1 MERRESLQPANRLIW
16 VERLAR
22 LLDNQFRIPGTK
34 FRFGLDPILNLVPVL
49 GDMSGFLLS
58 TAMFATILKHGISPK
73 LAILMALN
81 IIVDTVIGAIPLI
94 GNIFDFYYK
103 SNVRNM
109 RLLREH
115 YEEGRHQGSGW
126 GLIAVILLVFFAV
139 VAAILYFLLMASVWV
154 LSRI

>member
-1 MERRESLQPANRLIW
+1 LERPDSLPPTSRLIW

-22 LLDNQFRIPGTK
+22 LLDNQFRLPGTN

-49 GDMSGFLLS
+49 GDISGLLLS
-58 TAMFATILKHGISPK
+58 SVILATMLKHGVSRK

-81 IIVDTVIGAIPLI
+81 IIIDTVIGAIPLL

-103 SNVRNM
+103 SNARNI

-115 YEEGRHQGSGW
+115 YEEGKHQGSGW
-126 GLIAVILLVFFAV
+126 GLIVCIFLVLFAV
-139 VAAILYFLLMASVWV
+139 LAGLVYLFVKIAEWVISYF
-154 LSRI
+154 